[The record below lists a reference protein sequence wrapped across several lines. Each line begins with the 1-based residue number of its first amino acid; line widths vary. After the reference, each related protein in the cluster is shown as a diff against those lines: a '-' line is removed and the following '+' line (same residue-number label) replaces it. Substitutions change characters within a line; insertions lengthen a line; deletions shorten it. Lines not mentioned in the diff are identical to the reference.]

1 MCHHHSSSSFAR
13 LFSVSADILLIPS
26 LLIRN
31 SSLSRSNAL
40 NNQFKT
46 RAKSSFSNTVHGVLK
61 NPNIYVPPTKK
72 DWDILFQSMFD
83 EYFNSP
89 SSVASLV
96 PTVVALELADSTGT
110 PSSTTND
117 QDEPSPSTSQT
128 PQESQ
133 SSVILFDVEEQF
145 QDIKVAHLDN
155 DPFFGVPVPEPN
167 SKESS
172 SGDVILTN
180 VHSVN

>member
-1 MCHHHSSSSFAR
+1 
-13 LFSVSADILLIPS
+13 
-26 LLIRN
+26 
-31 SSLSRSNAL
+31 
-40 NNQFKT
+40 
-46 RAKSSFSNTVHGVLK
+46 
-61 NPNIYVPPTKK
+61 
-72 DWDILFQSMFD
+72 MFN

-89 SSVASLV
+89 SSVASPV
-96 PTVVALELADSTGT
+96 PTVVALEPADSTGT

-117 QDEPSPSTSQT
+117 QDAPSPSTSQT

-133 SSVILFDVEEQF
+133 SLVILSDVEEQF

-172 SGDVILTN
+172 SSDVIPTN
-180 VHSVN
+180 VHSIN